1 MSLPDTRLRPPT
13 GPLAACRQAFARV
26 FSANSGTTV
35 SAPHIRAPSNVDRVL
50 AQFVVASVPALLI
63 GAWSAG
69 AVALTAI
76 DAGETID
83 SLLYRVLV
91 DVSMLEIGQIP
102 GVTRTVVGIALF
114 VPVLLTATVTSLFW
128 AWAFAAGRNRPIDAG
143 WLMTAWLYALLL
155 PPSVPLYLAAIGLS
169 FGAVLGQHIF
179 GGTGRYLVSPALL
192 GAVSLQ
198 VAYPDAL
205 IGGAILPNETL
216 TSTWA
221 LLAVGELPTSWLQ
234 SFVGREVGAFGTP
247 SALACFVGAAYLCY
261 RKIVSARIIA
271 GALIAASIAAIVIN
285 SLADGEQ
292 TLGLPWYGHLAVGNF
307 AFAVA
312 FLATDPTTAPTTR
325 AGRWIFGALVGT
337 VTVLIRLV
345 DDSHPEGSLVAL
357 MLCSLAIPLIDHVA
371 VRRYI
376 RRRSLIG
383 GAS

>member
-1 MSLPDTRLRPPT
+1 
-13 GPLAACRQAFARV
+13 V
-26 FSANSGTTV
+26 FTTDSGATT
-35 SAPHIRAPSNVDRVL
+35 SAPHIRGSSNVDRML
-50 AQFVVASVPALLI
+50 AQFVVASIPALLI

-69 AVALTAI
+69 SVALTAI
-76 DAGETID
+76 DAGATMD
-83 SLLYRVLV
+83 SLLYRVLI

-102 GVTRTVVGIALF
+102 GVTRTVVGLALF
-114 VPVLLTATVTSLFW
+114 VPVLATATLTSLFW

-155 PPSVPLYLAAIGLS
+155 PPTVPLYLAAIGLS

-192 GAVSLQ
+192 GALSLQ

-205 IGGAILPNETL
+205 IGNAIAPNDGFS
-216 TSTWA
+216 STWA
-221 LLAVGELPTSWLQ
+221 LLTAGELPASWLQ

-247 SALACFVGAAYLCY
+247 SALACFIGAAYLCY
-261 RKIVSARIIA
+261 RRIASARIVA
-271 GALIAASIAAIVIN
+271 GALIAAIVAAIVVN
-285 SLADGEQ
+285 SLADVDQ
-292 TLGLPWYGHLAVGNF
+292 TLGVPWYGHLAIGNF

-312 FLATDPTTAPTTR
+312 FLVTDPTTAPTTR
-325 AGRWIFGALVGT
+325 SGRWIFGALVGS

-345 DDSHPEGSLVAL
+345 DDSHPEGSLVAV

-383 GAS
+383 DVS